1 MSETRTGVIG
11 AGNIGRQHI
20 ELLQSEEI
28 SGAVLSATASR
39 SEGPIAADV
48 PHFLDAETM
57 LASGLVD
64 AVLIASPTMS
74 HTEHALTA
82 FKHGVHVLMEKPVAM
97 SAGETQALI
106 AARPKGVQFAVMLN
120 QRFHPAYARLKQL
133 LQAEVLGRLQR
144 FSWTMTAWYRPDI
157 YYRVSSW
164 RGTWPGEGGG
174 LLINQ
179 CIHNLDILQWLFGLP
194 ASLSAT
200 IGFGRYHDIE
210 VEDDVTSV
218 MQYDEGMNGV
228 LIASSGEAPGFNR
241 LDIVG
246 DRGRICWDDKAIT
259 LTTTAESV
267 SEHCATTREMFGMPV
282 FTSETLEIDL
292 MVNQHGV
299 LIQNFVDALN
309 GDQTLLTPAEEGLGS
324 LQVANAMLLSAW
336 EGSAV
341 KLPVDTGHFDQ
352 QLNERIAS
360 SSLRSPEDL
369 EVDIDMSKSYR

>member
-1 MSETRTGVIG
+1 MSEIRAGVIG

-39 SEGPIAADV
+39 SGGPVAADV

-74 HTEHALTA
+74 HIEHALAA

-309 GDQTLLTPAEEGLGS
+309 RDQTLLTPAEEGLGS